1 MEKKILLYEIF
12 LEKNSSIKG
21 RNCGVKKKK
30 KKEKKKLK
38 ILHLFYEYFNFSNLI
53 IIII

>member
-30 KKEKKKLK
+30 KKKRRNLK
-38 ILHLFYEYFNFSNLI
+38 FYIYSTNILIFPI
-53 IIII
+53 

>member
-30 KKEKKKLK
+30 KKKSSRRNLK
-38 ILHLFYEYFNFSNLI
+38 FYIYSTNILIFPI
-53 IIII
+53 